1 MTRGFGPTTVMRR
14 LDWAAPPP
22 PVHREVLSALPG
34 EPTGRPP
41 LLFVHGAAHGAWCF
55 AEHWLPAAAE
65 RGFPAYA
72 VSLRGHG
79 GSGGARRL
87 GRTTMREYVHDVL
100 QTIAELPSRPVL
112 VGHSMGGLIVQL
124 VLERYQ
130 AKGGVLL
137 APAPL
142 HGGAR
147 AFLSMARDRPSHAL
161 RTAVGGTL
169 PMTPEVLFEG
179 LNPVEAERLS
189 GRTGRE
195 SPIAQWQLFVPRT
208 TGPIRTPMLVV
219 GTPDDRLV
227 PLADVERA
235 ARRYG
240 VEPLLF
246 PGIGHDLMLDAGQD
260 RVLAAVLDW
269 VGALG

>member
-1 MTRGFGPTTVMRR
+1 
-14 LDWAAPPP
+14 
-22 PVHREVLSALPG
+22 
-34 EPTGRPP
+34 
-41 LLFVHGAAHGAWCF
+41 
-55 AEHWLPAAAE
+55 
-65 RGFPAYA
+65 
-72 VSLRGHG
+72 
-79 GSGGARRL
+79 
-87 GRTTMREYVHDVL
+87 
-100 QTIAELPSRPVL
+100 
-112 VGHSMGGLIVQL
+112 
-124 VLERYQ
+124 
-130 AKGGVLL
+130 
-137 APAPL
+137 
-142 HGGAR
+142 
-147 AFLSMARDRPSHAL
+147 MARDRPSHAL

-179 LNPVEAERLS
+179 LDRAEAERLA

-195 SPIAQWQLFVPRT
+195 SPIAQWQLLIPRT

-227 PLADVERA
+227 PLADVERT

-269 VGALG
+269 VDALG